1 MTRLVNLGSLCID
14 NVYGVEK
21 IASPGETVASHS
33 YEVFPGGKGLNQS
46 LAAQL
51 AGCSVFHIGC
61 VGSDGI
67 WLKEFLASKGVD
79 VSHIRESDEATGH
92 AVIQVDALGQN
103 SIVIVGGS
111 NRSISDADIEV
122 ALDLARD
129 GWLLLQNEINDLG
142 EILERSFAAGV
153 KVALNVAP
161 VDGREQDY
169 SLSGLGM
176 LIVNEIEAAS
186 LSSSSESDPL
196 SSLSILCSRLPQTQV
211 VLTRGNQGLLYGMGD
226 KRLVM
231 EATTVTAV
239 DETAAGDSFI
249 GYLMA
254 SMIAG
259 DPIEGSLRRAS
270 AAGARTVMRA
280 GAASS
285 IPSKSEVDLFLANR
299 N

>member
-51 AGCSVFHIGC
+51 AGCSGFHIGC

-111 NRSISDADIEV
+111 NRSISHADIEV

-176 LIVNEIEAAS
+176 LIVNEIEAAA
-186 LSSSSESDPL
+186 LSSESDPQ
-196 SSLSILCSRLPQTQV
+196 SSLSVLCSRLPQTQV

-254 SMIAG
+254 SVISG

-285 IPSKSEVDLFLANR
+285 IPTKGEVDLFLANR

>member
-111 NRSISDADIEV
+111 NRSISHADIEV

-176 LIVNEIEAAS
+176 LIVNEIEAAA
-186 LSSSSESDPL
+186 LSSESDPQ
-196 SSLSILCSRLPQTQV
+196 SSLSVLCSRLPQTQV

-254 SMIAG
+254 SVISG
-259 DPIEGSLRRAS
+259 DSIEGSLRRAS

-285 IPSKSEVDLFLANR
+285 IPTKGEVDLFLANR

>member
-1 MTRLVNLGSLCID
+1 M
-14 NVYGVEK
+14 
-21 IASPGETVASHS
+21 
-33 YEVFPGGKGLNQS
+33 
-46 LAAQL
+46 
-51 AGCSVFHIGC
+51 
-61 VGSDGI
+61 
-67 WLKEFLASKGVD
+67 
-79 VSHIRESDEATGH
+79 
-92 AVIQVDALGQN
+92 
-103 SIVIVGGS
+103 
-111 NRSISDADIEV
+111 

-129 GWLLLQNEINDLG
+129 CWLLLQNEINDLG

-176 LIVNEIEAAS
+176 LIVNEIEAAA
-186 LSSSSESDPL
+186 LSSESDPQ
-196 SSLSILCSRLPQTQV
+196 SSLSVLCSRLPQTQV

-254 SMIAG
+254 SVISG
-259 DPIEGSLRRAS
+259 DQIEGSLRRAS

-285 IPSKSEVDLFLANR
+285 IPTKGEVDLFLANR

>member
-61 VGSDGI
+61 VGLDGI

-111 NRSISDADIEV
+111 NRSISHADIEV

-176 LIVNEIEAAS
+176 LIVNQIEAAA
-186 LSSSSESDPL
+186 LSSESDPQ
-196 SSLSILCSRLPQTQV
+196 SSLSVLCSRFPQTQV
-211 VLTRGNQGLLYGMGD
+211 VLTRGNQGLLYGMGE

-254 SMIAG
+254 SVISG

-285 IPSKSEVDLFLANR
+285 IPTKDEVDLFLANR

>member
-1 MTRLVNLGSLCID
+1 MARLVNLGSLCID

-21 IASPGETVASHS
+21 IASPGETVASRS

-51 AGCSVFHIGC
+51 AGCSVFHVGC

-111 NRSISDADIEV
+111 NRSISNAEVDV
-122 ALDLARD
+122 ALDLAKD

-142 EILERSFAAGV
+142 YILERSFAAGI

-169 SLSGLGM
+169 PLSGLGM
-176 LIVNEIEAAS
+176 LIVNEFEAAA
-186 LSSSSESDPL
+186 LSSQSDPQ
-196 SSLSILCSRLPQTQV
+196 SSLSDLCSRLPATQV
-211 VLTRGNQGLLYGMGD
+211 VLTRGSQGLSYGLGD
-226 KRLVM
+226 KRIDM

-254 SMIAG
+254 SVIGG
-259 DPIEGSLRRAS
+259 DPIERSLRLAS
-270 AAGARTVMRA
+270 AAGAKTVMRA

-285 IPSKSEVDLFLANR
+285 IPTKEEVEAFIAHR

>member
-111 NRSISDADIEV
+111 NRSISHADIEV

-176 LIVNEIEAAS
+176 LIVNQIEAAA
-186 LSSSSESDPL
+186 LSSESDPQ
-196 SSLSILCSRLPQTQV
+196 SSLSVLCSRFPQTQV
-211 VLTRGNQGLLYGMGD
+211 VLTRGNQGLLYGMGE

-254 SMIAG
+254 SVISG

-285 IPSKSEVDLFLANR
+285 IPTKDEVDLFLANR

>member
-111 NRSISDADIEV
+111 NRSISHADIEV

-176 LIVNEIEAAS
+176 LIVNEIEAAA
-186 LSSSSESDPL
+186 LSSESDPQ
-196 SSLSILCSRLPQTQV
+196 SSLSVLCSRLPQTQV

-254 SMIAG
+254 SVISG

-270 AAGARTVMRA
+270 AAGARTGMRA

-285 IPSKSEVDLFLANR
+285 IPTKGEVDLFLTNR

>member
-111 NRSISDADIEV
+111 NRSILHADIEV

-176 LIVNEIEAAS
+176 LIVNEIEAAALS
-186 LSSSSESDPL
+186 LESDPQ
-196 SSLSILCSRLPQTQV
+196 SSLSVLCSRLPQTQV

-254 SMIAG
+254 SVISG

-285 IPSKSEVDLFLANR
+285 IPTKGEVDLFLANR

>member
-111 NRSISDADIEV
+111 NRSISHADIEV

-176 LIVNEIEAAS
+176 LIVNEIEAAA
-186 LSSSSESDPL
+186 LSSESDPQ
-196 SSLSILCSRLPQTQV
+196 SSLSVLCSRLPQTQV

-254 SMIAG
+254 SVISG

-285 IPSKSEVDLFLANR
+285 IPTKGEVDLFLTNR